1 MNIWWKRLIV
11 FILAATALTLHS
23 STLASDEPEPAP
35 IVERQLDFHDL
46 TLRQRDG
53 SKLNLRQYV
62 SGKQVVIVSFIA
74 GWCKNSNENGHVVKR
89 LYDKYGDK
97 GLGVVVVAEYSDEQ
111 ELEQHINRIGINYP
125 VMIETDNRDARRKS
139 IHFKYRQAVG
149 DKRKWGTPFYVILDA
164 RDILPAGASQP
175 LARRVHTV
183 SGEIIESEA
192 EQFISSRL
200 AGALSK

>member
-1 MNIWWKRLIV
+1 MRRRGLVI
-11 FILAATALTLHS
+11 FALAAIALIPQLL
-23 STLASDEPEPAP
+23 TLASDEPEPAP

-53 SKLNLRQYV
+53 KPLNLRQYI
-62 SGKQVVIVSFIA
+62 SGKQLVIVSFIA

-97 GLGVVVVAEYSDEQ
+97 GLGVIVVAEYSDEQ

-125 VMIETDNRDARRKS
+125 VMIETDDRGARKKS

-164 RDILPAGASQP
+164 RDILPEGANKP
-175 LARRVHTV
+175 LARRVYTV

-192 EQFISSRL
+192 EQFVSSRL
-200 AGALSK
+200 AANSK

>member
-1 MNIWWKRLIV
+1 MNMSRRSLVILIAVAV
-11 FILAATALTLHS
+11 FLAPQS

-35 IVERQLDFHDL
+35 IVGRQMDFFDL

-53 SKLNLRQYV
+53 SPFNLRQYI
-62 SGKQVVIVSFIA
+62 SGKQLVIVSFVA
-74 GWCKNSNENGHVVKR
+74 GWCRNSNENGHVVKR

-97 GLGVVVVAEYSDEQ
+97 GLGVVVVAEYSDGQ

-125 VMIETDNRDARRKS
+125 VMIETDDRGARKKS
-139 IHFKYRQAVG
+139 IHFKYRQSVG

-164 RDILPAGASQP
+164 RDILPAGANQP

-192 EQFISSRL
+192 DQFISNRL
-200 AGALSK
+200 AANSK